1 MEDLAE
7 VQGLNDV
14 VLNMKKVMLE
24 ILFEFKQK
32 DDQNNSNSQSRIEK
46 VKVKSQLVLKA
57 PMEVQEQKP
66 VDVLANL

>member
-24 ILFEFKQK
+24 ILFEFK
-32 DDQNNSNSQSRIEK
+32 
-46 VKVKSQLVLKA
+46 
-57 PMEVQEQKP
+57 
-66 VDVLANL
+66 